1 MGIFR
6 RSLAEDK
13 IDYYNHTWSVLF
25 LLVLATVTW
34 LLPLSPNHQL
44 QSQPVSVSPIVIP
57 QAASTKPVPR
67 FKATCWCP
75 NEFTASMVAYTQ
87 ATCSGAYNLAL
98 QGIDPEDKNIGA
110 ILYSIPYNAPLPNDR
125 GSLKFKVNVSK
136 SNFQK
141 PHVKVHVPQ
150 LEDSEQREKSDNAR
164 YFIYTKAPLALF
176 LLAVC
181 LKIPHLVWTLLST
194 LSGGINIDQ
203 TLTSAKA
210 GTGLSYDSRSQLHNE
225 LAGATAEKVRRCSWT
240 ASSLYLLLK
249 ILMCVAVIAEL
260 LVVHKSFLPQAQ
272 SLEDDLKQDDFNAG
286 VFEFVNKTLNALE
299 NTGNDISAEDHMQHS
314 DRLLYCDLPIRILTN
329 VQRFTL
335 QCIFQAEKEAAQ
347 KPELQNTAPKENRDI
362 QTPDEVMKTYVTLF
376 LIIQTYLAVLTV
388 VNVSSFIVWLLK
400 LVARPCRR
408 TVTSDRDLPVD
419 VCLLLHMAEENA
431 GPETVKAFSQSRAWG
446 KDEGRESI
454 PLNE

>member
-1 MGIFR
+1 MSILR

-25 LLVLATVTW
+25 LLVLAIVTW

-75 NEFTASMVAYTQ
+75 NQFTGSMVAYTQ

-110 ILYSIPYNAPLPNDR
+110 ILYSIPHNVPVPLPKDR
-125 GSLKFKVNVSK
+125 DGLKFKPNVSK

-141 PHVKVHVPQ
+141 PQVKVNVPQ
-150 LEDSEQREKSDNAR
+150 LKDSKQREKTDNAR

-194 LSGGINIDQ
+194 LVGGINIDQ

-225 LAGATAEKVRRCSWT
+225 LSGATAEKVRTCSWA

-260 LVVHKSFLPQAQ
+260 LVVHESLLPQAQ
-272 SLEDDLKQDDFNAG
+272 SLEDGLKQEDFNAG
-286 VFEFVNKTLNALE
+286 VFEFVNKTLNTLQS
-299 NTGNDISAEDHMQHS
+299 TGINPTEDYS
-314 DRLLYCDLPIRILTN
+314 DRLLLCDLPIRTLQN
-329 VQRFTL
+329 VQQYTH
-335 QCIFQAEKEAAQ
+335 QCIFQAEKEIVFP
-347 KPELQNTAPKENRDI
+347 KPELQNSAPKDDHNT
-362 QTPDEVMKTYVTLF
+362 QTPHEVMKMYVTLF
-376 LIIQTYLAVLTV
+376 LIVQTYLAVLTV

-400 LVARPCRR
+400 LVARPCKR
-408 TVTSDRDLPVD
+408 TVSSDRDLPVD
-419 VCLLLHMAEENA
+419 VCLLLHMAQENA
-431 GPETVKAFSQSRAWG
+431 GPEVVKAFSQSRAWG
-446 KDEGRESI
+446 KEEGKESI